1 MKAKRPIK
9 KSNQKN
15 IRRVDNRT
23 QVNIKEQLKTVNTGV
38 KDGVFVF
45 TSPLTLGELA
55 PKINKSTAELI
66 KYFFLK
72 GKMVTINDLLTIEQI
87 GEICLE
93 NNLDFKIEKEISA
106 ENVLDNIDFKD
117 SDENLQKKP
126 PIVTIMGHVD
136 HGKTSLLDKIR
147 LSSVASGEA
156 GAITQHIG
164 AYQII
169 HNTNPITFIDTP
181 GHEAF
186 SEMRA
191 RGANVTD
198 IVVLVVAADD
208 GVKPQTEEAIDHA
221 KLANVPIIVF
231 VNKMDKPEANPEKVI
246 SQLSEHNL
254 VTEEWGGDT
263 IFIQGSAHTGAGL
276 DKLLDAITT
285 MAEMQDLKANPNR
298 LAYGTVIETKLDK
311 GFGPVATVIVQNGTL
326 RKSDYAV
333 VGSTYG
339 RIRLMQDEN
348 GNELLSAGPAK
359 PAIIIGIEHIATPGE
374 KFLCITDEKEAKA
387 IANKIYQKKQRE
399 EQFKNLNTQSVRSKI
414 ANGELKNLNVI
425 IRADV
430 AGSLEAIKG
439 MVAKLNI
446 DGATVITVKASTGGI
461 TESDIR
467 LAQTSSALIVGFNI
481 RPLRTIAEFANNSNV
496 SIMCFDII
504 YKLKEELEAML
515 KGVLDPIY
523 EEQIL
528 GELEVL
534 KIWKHSDVG
543 TILGVKVTHGK
554 VTRKSKCRIIRDG
567 VIIYNSE
574 ISTLKHQKDDI
585 KEALAGREC
594 GCTIKNFNDFKEGDL
609 IETFIDVQKSYDE
622 VKKNG

>member
-1 MKAKRPIK
+1 MRPKKPIK
-9 KSNQKN
+9 KNNKKP
-15 IRRVDNRT
+15 DNRT
-23 QVNIKEQLKTVNTGV
+23 HLNIKEQLREVSTGV

-55 PKINKSTAELI
+55 PKIGKSTAELI

-72 GKMVTINDLLTIEQI
+72 GKLVTINDLLTIEQI

-93 NNLDFKIEKEISA
+93 NNLDFKIEKEINA
-106 ENVLDNIDFKD
+106 ENVLDNIDFND
-117 SDENLQKKP
+117 AEENLQKKP

-136 HGKTSLLDKIR
+136 HGKTTLLDKIR
-147 LSSVASGEA
+147 MASVADGEA

-169 HNTNPITFIDTP
+169 HKDEPITFIDTP

-198 IVVLVVAADD
+198 IVILVVAADD

-221 KLANVPIIVF
+221 KLAGVPIVVF

-246 SQLSEHNL
+246 SQLSEHGL

-263 IFIQGSAHTGAGL
+263 MFIQGSAHTGLGL
-276 DKLLDAITT
+276 DKLLDAIQ
-285 MAEMQDLKANPNR
+285 ALADVQDLKANPDR

-311 GFGPVATVIVQNGTL
+311 GFGPVATVLVQNGTL
-326 RKSDYAV
+326 KKGDYAV

-348 GNELLSAGPAK
+348 QHELVSAGPAK
-359 PAIIIGIEHIATPGE
+359 PVIIIGIEHIATPGE
-374 KFLCITDEKEAKA
+374 KFLCMRDEKSAKL
-387 IANKIYQKKQRE
+387 IANKIYHKKQRE
-399 EQFKNLNTQSVRSKI
+399 EQFKNLNSSSIRSRI
-414 ANGELKNLNVI
+414 ASGELKNLNII

-439 MVAKLNI
+439 MVSKLNI
-446 DGATVITVKASTGGI
+446 DGATVVTVKASTGGI

-467 LAQTSSALIVGFNI
+467 LAKTSSAIIAGFNI
-481 RPLRTIAEFANNSNV
+481 RPNRAVSEMAKNSDV
-496 SIMCFDII
+496 TIMCFDII
-504 YKLKEELEAML
+504 YKLKEELESLL

-523 EEQIL
+523 EEEVL
-528 GELEVL
+528 GELQVL
-534 KIWKHSDVG
+534 QIWKHSNIG
-543 TILGVKVTHGK
+543 TIIGVKVTHGK
-554 VTRKSKCRIIRDG
+554 VTRKSKCRVIRDG
-567 VIIYNSE
+567 VIIYTSE
-574 ISTLKHQKDDI
+574 ISTLKHLKEDI
-585 KEALAGREC
+585 REALAGREC
-594 GCTIKNFNDFKEGDL
+594 GCTLKNFNDVKEGDI
-609 IETFIDVQKSYDE
+609 IETYQDVEKSYDE
-622 VKKNG
+622 VKKNGK